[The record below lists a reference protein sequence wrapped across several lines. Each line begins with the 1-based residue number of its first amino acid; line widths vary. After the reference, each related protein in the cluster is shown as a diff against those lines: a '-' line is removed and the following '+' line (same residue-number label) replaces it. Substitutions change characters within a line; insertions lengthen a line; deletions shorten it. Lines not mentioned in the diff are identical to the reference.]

1 MRLILLDIAASG
13 VENPKKALLVL
24 DKHTK
29 TRELIMLKEKYAVA
43 TTTHL
48 EIRQK
53 LSALVHDILA
63 KYQEISDLKD
73 DEDRL
78 PKMDKLSDETE
89 NLIKETELW
98 KEKAAETDEEVKGLE
113 AEMDKY
119 EQELEK
125 LKEKF
130 EELFGDSNL
139 E

>member
-1 MRLILLDIAASG
+1 MR
-13 VENPKKALLVL
+13 
-24 DKHTK
+24 
-29 TRELIMLKEKYAVA
+29 KEKYAVA

-48 EIRQK
+48 EIREK
-53 LSALVHDILA
+53 LSALFHDILV

-89 NLIKETELW
+89 DLIKETELW

-119 EQELEK
+119 EQELKK